1 MRFTSLSRNASVIPP
16 KHSVN
21 DRDVA
26 RVVDAFVW
34 GEFDFTPSIVARD
47 TRDMIGVVS
56 PQRLAQPQATGTL
69 GARRQ
74 SALPVP
80 IRQLYP
86 AHLRGPP
93 SIPCLAHSASGGDQ
107 PCRLKPPPDLIPWS
121 LASRCPPPGGLSG
134 GVWGPPPARAPGGG
148 RVVVWSP
155 PHPPADLDPRGRQTS
170 RNPAQGPNF
179 SGFLTPAVQSPGG
192 VGGLRPLP

>member
-56 PQRLAQPQATGTL
+56 PQLLAQPQATGTL

-107 PCRLKPPPDLIPWS
+107 LCRLKPPPDLIPWS
-121 LASRCPPPGGLSG
+121 LASRCPPPGWPVRGGPGTPASQSIRGWAGSGLE
-134 GVWGPPPARAPGGG
+134 PPSPPGG
-148 RVVVWSP
+148 P
-155 PHPPADLDPRGRQTS
+155 
-170 RNPAQGPNF
+170 
-179 SGFLTPAVQSPGG
+179 
-192 VGGLRPLP
+192 